1 MIKKFLKESRSFI
14 LLGLVIIA
22 MATFK
27 QVDTINDE
35 DRTFIE
41 NFNAE
46 QNNNEEDES
55 IISN

>member
-1 MIKKFLKESRSFI
+1 MIKKLWKESRSFM

-35 DRTFIE
+35 DKTFIE
-41 NFNAE
+41 NYNTE
-46 QNNNEEDES
+46 QTNQQDDTQ
-55 IISN
+55 ISN

>member
-1 MIKKFLKESRSFI
+1 MIKKLLKESRSFL

-35 DRTFIE
+35 DKTFIE
-41 NFNAE
+41 NYNTE
-46 QNNNEEDES
+46 QTNNQDDTQ
-55 IISN
+55 ISN